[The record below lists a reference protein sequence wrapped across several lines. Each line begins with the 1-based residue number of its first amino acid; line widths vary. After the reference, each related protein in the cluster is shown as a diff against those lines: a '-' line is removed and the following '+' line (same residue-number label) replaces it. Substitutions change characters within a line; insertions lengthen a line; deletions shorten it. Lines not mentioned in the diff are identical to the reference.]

1 MISTRVMDFKLREA
15 AEGLGED
22 STGKKKSK
30 FKTFKKL
37 FGKKKRKESPSSA
50 GGSAWKQSQAKSELI
65 AIEAGPVGYDSEDE
79 LEESRGALGGRAL
92 SHDSIFIPESGQ
104 DPARP
109 VRVFSQENVCDRI
122 KALQLK
128 IQCNVKMG
136 PPPAPGGLPA
146 KRGDDAG
153 MSSEDDGL
161 PRSPPEMSLL
171 HDIGPGTTIKVSLVS
186 SSRPPSPDQPSSRP
200 PSDAPACPRTA
211 ASSVAPVADF
221 SCPPESSSCLD
232 NSAAKHKLLVKPRNQ
247 RSSKMRR
254 LSSRAQSE
262 CLSDLTCTPE
272 EEESDEKPVPTVST
286 EETPSA
292 GQQAGP
298 RGLAPVL
305 PPGRPRARRAQSEA
319 LGDLTCTPEE
329 EESNEKPVP
338 TVSAEETP
346 SAGQQAGP
354 RGLAPVLLPG
364 RPRARRAQSE
374 ALGDLTCT
382 PEEEESDEKPVPT
395 VSAEETPSAGQQA
408 GPRGPAPVLLPGGPR
423 ARRVRLQHCPAL
435 SASAEEEESPPGDD
449 PSSRQATLEVT
460 EPVPGPA
467 PCLEC
472 PLLPEDSPHP
482 DPDSKR
488 QREEP
493 SLESARPPS
502 KDAAGEGGCASGD
515 AESSSPRIPEEDTAP
530 PGTGPAV
537 PSETPPGPDGP
548 GHDAQEQAELTLAV
562 PGPSPEGAEG
572 TEGSEDFAPS
582 PPASKSCLKHKAPA
596 SRSLSVSPTP
606 PASESPPQEPSPC
619 ALDKEAA
626 PLQSPRAEQGESPQR
641 GAEREAPEPKT
652 GRGGSKPR
660 GGKKFSVA
668 SGRAWPHTGH
678 RERPARPGPPAAP
691 SSVRLPLL
699 RSSAA
704 WRSEAALDDLQ
715 APPERQNPELEP
727 QEPPSPAER
736 GSQDS
741 GSRVAS
747 QAGPGQN
754 PPEAVATPATREP
767 RLSAQEP
774 RPCGDRSPFPVKLRS
789 TSLSFKHRDVAVP
802 EGKGVKRYSA
812 EVRLE
817 KGGLA
822 LLSKDDRCHVG
833 AVPTIR
839 GTRPPNGQG
848 KGKARSSEQPGSKP
862 PLPRKPLLQSLTL
875 PYPPAGP
882 DVSPGELD
890 KAAPPPG
897 PRKESRTVEK
907 RLPRR
912 GAEKGLPPAASGPG
926 AEGQSGPPWITI
938 TPQKRRGAP
947 EQPPNQE
954 DKPGAQTLKPEIGRA
969 ARAPERAQEPVRQ
982 ADFIR
987 SKSFLITPAKP
998 SVDRRQGTKLCLQE
1012 GLQRG
1017 ISLSHQNLAQSAAMA
1032 ERELH
1037 QLKRASYASAEQ
1049 PSWMELARKKSQ
1061 AWSDMPQII
1070 K

>member
-50 GGSAWKQSQAKSELI
+50 GGSAWKQSQAKSEVI

-136 PPPAPGGLPA
+136 PPPPPGGLPA
-146 KRGDDAG
+146 KRGDDPG

-200 PSDAPACPRTA
+200 PSDAPACPRTV

-221 SCPPESSSCLD
+221 SCPPGSSSCLD

-262 CLSDLTCTPE
+262 CL
-272 EEESDEKPVPTVST
+272 
-286 EETPSA
+286 
-292 GQQAGP
+292 
-298 RGLAPVL
+298 
-305 PPGRPRARRAQSEA
+305 
-319 LGDLTCTPEE
+319 GDLTCTPEE

-338 TVSAEETP
+338 TVSAEEMP

-354 RGLAPVLLPG
+354 G
-364 RPRARRAQSE
+364 
-374 ALGDLTCT
+374 
-382 PEEEESDEKPVPT
+382 
-395 VSAEETPSAGQQA
+395 
-408 GPRGPAPVLLPGGPR
+408 GPAPVLPLR

-435 SASAEEEESPPGDD
+435 SASAEEDESALGDD
-449 PSSRQATLEVT
+449 PSSCQATPEVMEVT

-482 DPDSKR
+482 DPDSKH

-502 KDAAGEGGCASGD
+502 EDAAGEAGCASGD
-515 AESSSPRIPEEDTAP
+515 AESSSPRVPEEDTAP
-530 PGTGPAV
+530 PGTGPAI
-537 PSETPPGPDGP
+537 PLETPPGPDGP
-548 GHDAQEQAELTLAV
+548 GLAAQEAEEAGLTLAV
-562 PGPSPEGAEG
+562 PGPSPEG
-572 TEGSEDFAPS
+572 TECSEDLAPS

-596 SRSLSVSPTP
+596 GRSLSVSPTP
-606 PASESPPQEPSPC
+606 PASEPPPQEPTPC
-619 ALDKEAA
+619 ALSEEAA
-626 PLQSPRAEQGESPQR
+626 PLKSPRAEQGKSPQG
-641 GAEREAPEPKT
+641 GAEREAPELKT
-652 GRGGSKPR
+652 GRGGSRPR

-678 RERPARPGPPAAP
+678 RERPARPGPVAAP
-691 SSVRLPLL
+691 SPVRLPLL

-727 QEPPSPAER
+727 QEPPSPAEH
-736 GSQDS
+736 GPQDS
-741 GSRVAS
+741 GSRAAS

-767 RLSAQEP
+767 HPSAQEP

-817 KGGLA
+817 KGGPA
-822 LLSKDDRCHVG
+822 LLSKDDKCHVG
-833 AVPTIR
+833 AAPTIR
-839 GTRPPNGQG
+839 GTRTPNGQG

-890 KAAPPPG
+890 KVAPPPG

-926 AEGQSGPPWITI
+926 AEGRSGPPWITI

-947 EQPPNQE
+947 EQPPNRE

-982 ADFIR
+982 ADFVR

-1017 ISLSHQNLAQSAAMA
+1017 ISLSHQNLAAQPAAMA
-1032 ERELH
+1032 DRDLH